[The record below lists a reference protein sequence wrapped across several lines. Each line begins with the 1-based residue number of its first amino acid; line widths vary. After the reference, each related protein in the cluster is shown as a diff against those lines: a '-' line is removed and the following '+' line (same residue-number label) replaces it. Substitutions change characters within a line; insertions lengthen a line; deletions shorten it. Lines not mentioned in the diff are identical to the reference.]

1 MLIMFSQ
8 LKSFFLKQL
17 FLLNNIIIF
26 IMVNAYDNSIQ
37 IYKFH
42 KSRIRVLIERE
53 FKGKQ

>member
-17 FLLNNIIIF
+17 FLLNIIIIF
-26 IMVNAYDNSIQ
+26 IMVNAYDKSIQ